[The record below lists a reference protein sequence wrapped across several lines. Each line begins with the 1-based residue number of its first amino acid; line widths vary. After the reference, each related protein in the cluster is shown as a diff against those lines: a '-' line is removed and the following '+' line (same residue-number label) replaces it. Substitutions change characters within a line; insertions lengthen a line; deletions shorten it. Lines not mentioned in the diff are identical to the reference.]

1 MQARLKGLG
10 LVLGLLLLLGGCA
23 PAAPRAATST
33 PTPQPAGVASAAP
46 SATALSS
53 APTPAPAATTAGTS
67 ATRTITDARDRQVTV
82 PVAPQRVVTLS
93 EHDLDSALALD
104 ITPVGTVNG
113 RGQAGPPAYLGER
126 TRGITSVG
134 SLAEPSLEAIVA
146 LDPDLILAGNL
157 VQQLESLLPQLEQIA
172 PVVVTYRTG
181 SDWKTAFR
189 GTANALNRS
198 DAAERF
204 LQQYDQRVAELRA
217 LLPTDRSVTA
227 SIVRWMPQ
235 GPVVMNPGTFASSI
249 LADLGMQRPAQQHN
263 LGGSHGAHSDP
274 ISLESLEVIDGDWIF
289 LGTLNAEGATA
300 LQAARSNPLFQ
311 RLQAVQNNHV
321 VEVDG
326 TVWTS
331 TGGPLAALQV
341 LADVERALRAAA
353 APAATTTPSATL
365 HDSSRLVTIGGTVTE
380 IVFALGAG
388 EQVVAVDTSS
398 TYPPAATQRPKVGYQ
413 RQLAAEGVLALNPS
427 AVLISS
433 EAGPPEAL
441 EHLRNAGVPLIEVP
455 IEYSVA
461 GAQQAIR
468 SVAQA
473 LGREAQGEALIA
485 QMERE
490 LAAARQVV
498 AGFSDRPRVLFLYAR
513 GPNTVNAAGRDTPAQ
528 AMIELAG
535 GQNAITEFDG
545 FKPLTPEAAAA
556 AAPDVILMFESG
568 LESLGG
574 VEGLLQ
580 VPGLAQTPA
589 GQQRRIVAMDGLYL
603 LGFGP
608 RLGAAVRDLAQAL
621 HQAR

>member
-1 MQARLKGLG
+1 MFIYRRLAWLSM
-10 LVLGLLLLLGGCA
+10 LLALLLASGCT
-23 PAAPRAATST
+23 PAAPTAGAPETTPSPSAAAT
-33 PTPQPAGVASAAP
+33 AAP
-46 SATALSS
+46 APEATAKN
-53 APTPAPAATTAGTS
+53 ATT
-67 ATRTITDARDRQVTV
+67 RLITDARDRQVTV
-82 PVAPQRVVTLS
+82 PLEPQRVVTLS
-93 EHDLDSALALD
+93 EHDLDSALALG

-113 RGQAGPPAYLGER
+113 RGQSGPPAYLGER

-134 SLAEPSLEAIVA
+134 SLAEPSLETIAT

-189 GTANALNRS
+189 GTANALNRR

-217 LLPTDRSVTA
+217 LLPADRTVTA

-249 LADLGMQRPAQQHN
+249 LADVGMERPAHQHN

-321 VEVDG
+321 VDVDG

-341 LADVERALRAAA
+341 LDDVERAVRSASQ
-353 APAATTTPSATL
+353 PSATAL
-365 HDSSRLVTIGGTVTE
+365 RTLSDTSRLVTIGGTVTE
-380 IVFALGAG
+380 IAFALGAG

-398 TYPPAATQRPKVGYQ
+398 TYPPAAAQRPKVGYQ

-427 AVLISS
+427 AILISS
-433 EAGPPEAL
+433 EAGPPEAI
-441 EHLRNAGVPLIEVP
+441 EQLRSAGVPLISVP

-473 LGREAQGEALIA
+473 LGRIEQGETLIA

-490 LAAARQVV
+490 LAEARQVM

-513 GPNTVNAAGRDTPAQ
+513 GPNTVNAAGRNTPAQ

-574 VEGLLQ
+574 IEGLLQ
-580 VPGLAQTPA
+580 VPGIAQTPA

-621 HQAR
+621 HQPR